1 MIAREL
7 ESLRATVPQDGTS
20 LINAFI
26 TAKQINPGPDQIIL
40 ITDGLPT
47 QGKTTGLRKYIQSGD
62 RARLFDEAVGA
73 LPDDVPID
81 VVLLPM
87 KGVIPAAHRFWSLA
101 RLTHGT
107 LLMPSKDWP

>member
-1 MIAREL
+1 
-7 ESLRATVPQDGTS
+7 
-20 LINAFI
+20 
-26 TAKQINPGPDQIIL
+26 
-40 ITDGLPT
+40 
-47 QGKTTGLRKYIQSGD
+47 
-62 RARLFDEAVGA
+62 

-87 KGVIPAAHRFWSLA
+87 KGDIPAAHRFWSLA